1 MPSFTM
7 RLDLGSPVD
16 CSDGAFGELA
26 DVVID
31 PSTRRVTHLVVQ
43 PHDRHD
49 LARLVPIDR
58 AHAAEG
64 AEGIVLEST
73 VAEINQLEPLV
84 KSAYLRLGEFPV
96 EDPDWEVGIEEL
108 FALPYYG
115 SFAPGG
121 LGSGMGST
129 EIDPHVSI
137 SYDRIPKDKV
147 EIRRQSAVTSSA
159 GDHLGHVDGFVVDD
173 QEQIAHLVLQHG
185 HLWGKREIAI
195 PIGAVAKIENDVVK
209 LTLSADEVGALKPLA
224 VRRWRT

>member
-1 MPSFTM
+1 M
-7 RLDLGSPVD
+7 RLELGSPVD
-16 CSDGAFGELA
+16 CADAAFGELA
-26 DVVID
+26 DIVID

-43 PHDRHD
+43 PHDRHEE
-49 LARLVPIDR
+49 ARLVPIGR
-58 AHAAEG
+58 AHARDESDGISLEFTLAE
-64 AEGIVLEST
+64 V
-73 VAEINQLEPLV
+73 NQLEPLV

-96 EDPDWEVGIEEL
+96 EDPDWEVGIENL

-147 EIRRQSAVTSSA
+147 EIRRESAVTSSD
-159 GDHLGHVDGFVVDD
+159 GHHLGHVDGFVVDD

-195 PIGAVAKIENDVVK
+195 PIGAVARIETDQVI
-209 LTLSADEVGALKPLA
+209 LSLSTDEVGALKPLD
-224 VRRWRT
+224 VHRWPN